1 MVRFKKYIGK
11 DCIFENMKSSDRLH
25 AFGLVCKELPDT
37 LGDFEEIEL
46 CTDFAGQEIIM
57 GVAILEGKLKR
68 IMFVLPDKENPDVF
82 RPLTET
88 QLKDFLDQRGVQLIN
103 FFEYITQ

>member
-46 CTDFAGQEIIM
+46 CTDFAGQTIIM
-57 GVAILEGKLKR
+57 CVAVLEGKIKR
-68 IMFVLPDKENPDVF
+68 IMFVQINKENPDDV
-82 RPLTET
+82 RPFTES